1 MERKFDRL
9 SWIEFLTNCKFSQ
22 KIVELVEIEFV
33 LKCLMA
39 VVDEAAVVAGL
50 VVVQEDRAMIVVAV
64 PIAMVDQGIN
74 HTLLKTI

>member
-1 MERKFDRL
+1 M
-9 SWIEFLTNCKFSQ
+9 
-22 KIVELVEIEFV
+22 EIEFV